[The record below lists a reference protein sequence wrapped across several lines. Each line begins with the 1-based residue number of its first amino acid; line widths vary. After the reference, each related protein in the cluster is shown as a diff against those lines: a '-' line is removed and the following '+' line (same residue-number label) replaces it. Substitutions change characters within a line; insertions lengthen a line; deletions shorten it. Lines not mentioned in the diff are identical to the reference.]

1 MYILEREG
9 VFFYKS
15 QILIL
20 KVQAILTLITHTQ
33 MANSNWNYSS
43 MWISI
48 SVFNLYYKIMVESFN
63 IPTWYMFNFSFKMKK
78 M

>member
-1 MYILEREG
+1 MYILGREG

-43 MWISI
+43 MCISI
-48 SVFNLYYKIMVESFN
+48 SVV
-63 IPTWYMFNFSFKMKK
+63 
-78 M
+78 